1 MNVNRGRRGKT
12 NVSYIEGKREK
23 SDNCR
28 TKEDFLQLGW
38 TKTEREIEIEED
50 KEDEEE
56 QSRKRH
62 KEILKKKEKH
72 YR

>member
-1 MNVNRGRRGKT
+1 LNVNRGRRGKT
-12 NVSYIEGKREK
+12 NVSNIEGKREK

-50 KEDEEE
+50 EEE

>member
-1 MNVNRGRRGKT
+1 MNVNRRRRGNTK
-12 NVSYIEGKREK
+12 VSNIEGKREK

-28 TKEDFLQLGW
+28 TEEDFVQLGW
-38 TKTEREIEIEED
+38 KKTEREIE
-50 KEDEEE
+50 EDEVE
-56 QSRKRH
+56 QSKKRH

>member
-12 NVSYIEGKREK
+12 NVSNIEGKREK

-28 TKEDFLQLGW
+28 TEEDFVQLGW
-38 TKTEREIEIEED
+38 KKTEREIE
-50 KEDEEE
+50 EDEEE
-56 QSRKRH
+56 QSKKRH